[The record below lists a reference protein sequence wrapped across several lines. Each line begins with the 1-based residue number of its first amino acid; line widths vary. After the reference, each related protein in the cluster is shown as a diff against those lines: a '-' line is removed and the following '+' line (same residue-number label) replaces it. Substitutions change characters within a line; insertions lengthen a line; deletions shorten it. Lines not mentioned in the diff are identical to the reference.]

1 MPPIKVVFLC
11 LFVEIFSMNEIV
23 ESLVG
28 RLNTNLR
35 EAFQERASI
44 RQFEGGQDREMAEA
58 MAVLDVIHMCPKKAC
73 ACWQ

>member
-1 MPPIKVVFLC
+1 
-11 LFVEIFSMNEIV
+11 MNEIV
-23 ESLVG
+23 ESLVD

-44 RQFEGGQDREMAEA
+44 RQYEGGQDREMAEA
-58 MAVLDVIHMCPKKAC
+58 MAVLDVLHMCPKKAC

>member
-1 MPPIKVVFLC
+1 MPSIEVVFLR
-11 LFVEIFSMNEIV
+11 LFVKIFSMNEIV
-23 ESLVG
+23 ESLVD

-44 RQFEGGQDREMAEA
+44 RQYEGGQDREMAEA
-58 MAVLDVIHMCPKKAC
+58 MAVLDVLHMCPKKAC

>member
-1 MPPIKVVFLC
+1 
-11 LFVEIFSMNEIV
+11 MNEIV
-23 ESLVG
+23 ESLVD

-44 RQFEGGQDREMAEA
+44 RQYEGGQDREMAEA

-73 ACWQ
+73 ACWK

>member
-1 MPPIKVVFLC
+1 MPSIEVVFLR

-23 ESLVG
+23 ESLVD

-44 RQFEGGQDREMAEA
+44 RQYEGGQDREMAEA
-58 MAVLDVIHMCPKKAC
+58 MAVLDVIHMCPKKAF
-73 ACWQ
+73 AFWQ

>member
-1 MPPIKVVFLC
+1 MPPIEVVFLC
-11 LFVEIFSMNEIV
+11 PFVEIFSMNEIV
-23 ESLVG
+23 ESLVDQ
-28 RLNTNLR
+28 LNTNLR

-44 RQFEGGQDREMAEA
+44 RQYDGGQDREMAEA

>member
-1 MPPIKVVFLC
+1 MPSIEVVFLR

-23 ESLVG
+23 ESLVD

-44 RQFEGGQDREMAEA
+44 RQYEGGQDPRKP
-58 MAVLDVIHMCPKKAC
+58 VPVGNDGLRKAKYLI
-73 ACWQ
+73 

>member
-1 MPPIKVVFLC
+1 MPSIEVVFLR

-23 ESLVG
+23 ESLVD

-44 RQFEGGQDREMAEA
+44 RQFEGGQDRQMTEA
-58 MAVLDVIHMCPKKAC
+58 MAVLDVIHMYPKKAC

>member
-1 MPPIKVVFLC
+1 
-11 LFVEIFSMNEIV
+11 MNEIV

>member
-1 MPPIKVVFLC
+1 MPPIEVVFLC

-23 ESLVG
+23 ESLVD

-44 RQFEGGQDREMAEA
+44 RQYEGGQDREMAEA
-58 MAVLDVIHMCPKKAC
+58 MAVLDVIHMGPKKAC

>member
-1 MPPIKVVFLC
+1 
-11 LFVEIFSMNEIV
+11 MNEIV
-23 ESLVG
+23 ESLVD

-44 RQFEGGQDREMAEA
+44 RQYEGGQDREMAEV
-58 MAVLDVIHMCPKKAC
+58 MAVLDVIHMGPKKAC

>member
-1 MPPIKVVFLC
+1 
-11 LFVEIFSMNEIV
+11 MNEIV
-23 ESLVG
+23 ESLVD

-35 EAFQERASI
+35 DAFQERASI
-44 RQFEGGQDREMAEA
+44 RQYEGGQDREMAEA

>member
-1 MPPIKVVFLC
+1 
-11 LFVEIFSMNEIV
+11 MNKIV
-23 ESLVG
+23 ESLVD

-35 EAFQERASI
+35 EAFQERAAI
-44 RQFEGGQDREMAEA
+44 RQYEGGQDREMAEA

>member
-1 MPPIKVVFLC
+1 MPSIEVVFLR
-11 LFVEIFSMNEIV
+11 LFVKIFSMNEIV
-23 ESLVG
+23 ESLVD

-44 RQFEGGQDREMAEA
+44 RQYEGGQDREMAEA
-58 MAVLDVIHMCPKKAC
+58 MAVLDVIHMGPKKAC

>member
-1 MPPIKVVFLC
+1 MPPIEVVFLC

-23 ESLVG
+23 ESLVD

-44 RQFEGGQDREMAEA
+44 RQYEGGQDREMAEA

-73 ACWQ
+73 ACWK

>member
-1 MPPIKVVFLC
+1 MPSIEVVFLR

-23 ESLVG
+23 ESLVD

-44 RQFEGGQDREMAEA
+44 RQYVGGQDREMAEA
-58 MAVLDVIHMCPKKAC
+58 MAVLDVLHMCPKKAC